1 MRFTS
6 FLYVLR
12 KLVPELSQVSS
23 LELESCQ
30 MDKDHCVS
38 YPLRVNKRAD
48 HSFELVHSGIWGLC
62 PVSSHLILNIS
73 VSLWMKFLV

>member
-1 MRFTS
+1 
-6 FLYVLR
+6 LYVLR

-62 PVSSHLILNIS
+62 PVSSTFDFKYFSIFVDEIS
-73 VSLWMKFLV
+73 RVT